1 MNKTTF
7 ILITGITLLCS
18 TTLLTTTSC
27 SPKTPE
33 EIRQD
38 SIEAFYATP
47 EGEAAT
53 TVEKYFEALKTEGL
67 SEAASKFCTGK
78 LAKQLES
85 MAALL
90 NMANGGSGYD
100 RSDMGFESVKAA
112 TLTNYQDVAM
122 VVLKNK
128 DRKSVV

>member
-7 ILITGITLLCS
+7 IFTLGIALLCS

-47 EGEAAT
+47 EGEAAV

-90 NMANGGSGYD
+90 NMANGG
-100 RSDMGFESVKAA
+100 
-112 TLTNYQDVAM
+112 N
-122 VVLKNK
+122 
-128 DRKSVV
+128 

>member
-53 TVEKYFEALKTEGL
+53 TVEKYYETF
-67 SEAASKFCTGK
+67 
-78 LAKQLES
+78 
-85 MAALL
+85 
-90 NMANGGSGYD
+90 
-100 RSDMGFESVKAA
+100 
-112 TLTNYQDVAM
+112 
-122 VVLKNK
+122 KN
-128 DRKSVV
+128 RRTF

>member
-53 TVEKYFEALKTEGL
+53 TVEK
-67 SEAASKFCTGK
+67 
-78 LAKQLES
+78 
-85 MAALL
+85 
-90 NMANGGSGYD
+90 
-100 RSDMGFESVKAA
+100 
-112 TLTNYQDVAM
+112 
-122 VVLKNK
+122 
-128 DRKSVV
+128 